1 MLARQMLADPEFPN
15 KVLQGRQDEIA
26 WCDHDNSCLRRLIF
40 NVPVRCHKNSAM
52 GREAVLAGAKE
63 PVSVKLQ
70 RPIQGLLITATGSP
84 VLMGIADKLAT
95 AGSKASKK

>member
-1 MLARQMLADPEFPN
+1 MRLC
-15 KVLQGRQDEIA
+15 GG
-26 WCDHDNSCLRRLIF
+26 DHDNSCLRRLIF
-40 NVPVRCHKNSAM
+40 NVPVRCHKNPTM

-70 RPIQGLLITATGSP
+70 RPVQGLLIAATGSP

-95 AGSKASKK
+95 AGAAKASKS

>member
-1 MLARQMLADPEFPN
+1 
-15 KVLQGRQDEIA
+15 V

-40 NVPVRCHKNSAM
+40 NVPVRCHKNPAM

-63 PVSVKLQ
+63 PVSIVLK
-70 RPIQGLLITATGSP
+70 RPVESLLIAATGSP

-95 AGSKASKK
+95 AGAKASKS